1 MPITSAPPH
10 PKGRFASFVSSYE
23 GLLALATGLAIALHL
38 ILALALP
45 ATAPWWI
52 SQAPLIA
59 IVIIGGAPLVW
70 EVLAALIRR
79 EAGVDLLAAVAIIAS
94 VAMGEW
100 LVGAIIVLMLSGGEA
115 LEEAATSRASAVLDA
130 LSERSPALAHR
141 LRGQDRK
148 STRLNTS
155 HVASSYAVF

>member
-1 MPITSAPPH
+1 MPKTSAPPQ
-10 PKGRFASFVSSYE
+10 PKGRFASFVSSSE
-23 GLLALATGLAIALHL
+23 GRLALATGLAIALHL

-130 LSERSPALAHR
+130 LRSEEHTSELQS
-141 LRGQDRK
+141 RGH
-148 STRLNTS
+148 L
-155 HVASSYAVF
+155 V